1 VNARADEQ
9 VMEKVKAGKVEML
22 AILFEKY
29 NVKLYNFF
37 LRLNGDRGGSED
49 LVQDVFFRILKYR
62 GSFRGDCKFST
73 WMYRI
78 ARNVN
83 VDYMKKNKKDVPL
96 EEQWDEEA
104 ASGLRPEE
112 KVRADQDRLF
122 LRKAMAK
129 LTWKKREVLVL
140 SRFQEMKYKEIAQL
154 LDCSIESVK
163 IEVHRAIK
171 DLRKA
176 YLSLKGGTA

>member
-1 VNARADEQ
+1 MNSRDDEQ
-9 VMEKVKAGKVEML
+9 VMKNVKAGKVEML

-37 LRLNGDRGGSED
+37 LRLTGDKGGSED

-62 GSFRGDCKFST
+62 GSFRGDCKFTT

-83 VDYMKKNKKDVPL
+83 IDYMKKYKNDVTL
-96 EEQWDEEA
+96 EEQWDEEV
-104 ASGLRPEE
+104 ASGMQPEE
-112 KVRADQDRLF
+112 KAAAEQDRVF
-122 LRKAMAK
+122 LNKALAK
-129 LTWKKREVLVL
+129 LAWKKREVLVL

-154 LDCSIESVK
+154 LNCSIESVK